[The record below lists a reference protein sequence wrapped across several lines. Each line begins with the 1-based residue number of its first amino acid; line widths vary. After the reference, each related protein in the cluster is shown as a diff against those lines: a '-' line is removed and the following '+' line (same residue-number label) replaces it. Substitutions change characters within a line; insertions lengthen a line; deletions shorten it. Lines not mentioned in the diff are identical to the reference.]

1 MLKTLIFDNAPAGG
15 WEEWLVKCFKTLNSS
30 WCILL
35 GRMIG
40 EILNKTL
47 TLMMNDSPAG
57 KQWWMLNT
65 LIFYAAAPGKN
76 GEMLNK
82 TLILLLIF
90 RYSFVFVLLLLL
102 LPMLL
107 GYPNYFTPAAML
119 AHVLFVLSLLH
130 CISEYL
136 WALRYTSIGCLV
148 EEEEEEEEDMDER
161 LYSNCIATICC
172 GV

>member
-1 MLKTLIFDNAPAGG
+1 
-15 WEEWLVKCFKTLNSS
+15 
-30 WCILL
+30 
-35 GRMIG
+35 MIG
-40 EILNKTL
+40 EMLNKTL
-47 TLMMNDSPAG
+47 ALVMNDAPAG
-57 KQWWMLNT
+57 KQWLMLKS

-90 RYSFVFVLLLLL
+90 RYSFVFVLLLLLL

-136 WALRYTSIGCLV
+136 
-148 EEEEEEEEDMDER
+148 
-161 LYSNCIATICC
+161 
-172 GV
+172 

>member
-1 MLKTLIFDNAPAGG
+1 MLK
-15 WEEWLVKCFKTLNSS
+15 S
-30 WCILL
+30 
-35 GRMIG
+35 
-40 EILNKTL
+40 
-47 TLMMNDSPAG
+47 
-57 KQWWMLNT
+57 
-65 LIFYAAAPGKN
+65 LIFYAAAAPGKN

-90 RYSFVFVLLLLL
+90 SYSFVFVLLLLLLL

-136 WALRYTSIGCLV
+136 
-148 EEEEEEEEDMDER
+148 
-161 LYSNCIATICC
+161 
-172 GV
+172 